1 MIETI
6 IDVVNIV
13 TAVVTA
19 ASLIVAVTPTQ
30 KDDVALGKIKVYL
43 MPILEALS
51 LKVGYAKK

>member
-1 MIETI
+1 METI

-13 TAVVTA
+13 TAVVTI
-19 ASLIVAVTPTQ
+19 ASLIVAMTPTQ